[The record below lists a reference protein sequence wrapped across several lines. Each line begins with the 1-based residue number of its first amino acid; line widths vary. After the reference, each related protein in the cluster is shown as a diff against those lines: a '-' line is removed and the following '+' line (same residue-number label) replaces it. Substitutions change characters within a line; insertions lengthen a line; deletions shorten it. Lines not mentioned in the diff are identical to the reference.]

1 MKPTPTCSMQRA
13 TCSASRSRWMPAT
26 AKRSA
31 LPEEDETPRLPCLAT
46 CPPAAATTKLEAVE
60 TLNRLAPSPPVPT
73 MSTRWS
79 ASRCT
84 GFISSRITWAAALIS
99 SAVSPFTAIP
109 IKNAA
114 ICGSLSSP
122 VMIWPMIAW
131 VSAKVRFSRRISA
144 PRPSLICILHLP
156 TSGSVQRRCGATL
169 EKVCQQFVALAGQD
183 RLRMELHTLD
193 IQLTVAQPHDQPR
206 CDIVLVGHGG
216 NFETRRKRLDSHHQ
230 RVITGDCKRIFQTG
244 KNPLPAMTD
253 MRCLAVQRLGCT
265 HDVTSVGLSNGL
277 VSKTDSQN
285 RQTTGKMADG
295 GQRNTRLV
303 GCTRTGGNHQVSGQ
317 QCFDLFQRD
326 GVVAV

>member
-73 MSTRWS
+73 MSTTLS
-79 ASRCT
+79 TLRCT

-114 ICGSLSSP
+114 ICGSLSTP
-122 VMIWPMIAW
+122 VMIWRMIAW
-131 VSAKVRFSRRISA
+131 VSANVRFSRRISA
-144 PRPSLICILHLP
+144 PRLSLICILHLP
-156 TSGSVQRRCGATL
+156 TSSTVQRRCGATL
-169 EKVCQQFVALAGQD
+169 DKIGQQFVPLAGQD
-183 RLRMELHTLD
+183 RLGMELHPFD
-193 IQLTVAQPHDQPR
+193 IQLTVAQTHDQPR

-216 NFETRRKRLDSHHQ
+216 NLKAP
-230 RVITGDCKRIFQTG
+230 G
-244 KNPLPAMTD
+244 K
-253 MRCLAVQRLGCT
+253 
-265 HDVTSVGLSNGL
+265 
-277 VSKTDSQN
+277 
-285 RQTTGKMADG
+285 
-295 GQRNTRLV
+295 
-303 GCTRTGGNHQVSGQ
+303 
-317 QCFDLFQRD
+317 
-326 GVVAV
+326 